1 MKKLLTIALAAAL
14 ATSALA
20 MSASAADTTTYKTT
34 DKITVEYTDVE
45 KGWIAIYAGATPFDE
60 YGSGSESGES
70 RQYAYVEGS
79 GKVEF
84 NVPSAE
90 NAVVSGQDTGD
101 ATKVYYNEPDTPKA
115 LTEGDYH
122 IVLFKGTGY
131 DVVKQMGV
139 FKVSDAA
146 TEPNPD
152 DSKPEDPPKTGDA
165 RCGRLCG
172 GCGRPGGH
180 GPVRHQ
186 EEACQVNKKLKSSG
200 SHWLPLLCCKRPLS
214 RGGGFE
220 KL

>member
-1 MKKLLTIALAAAL
+1 M
-14 ATSALA
+14 
-20 MSASAADTTTYKTT
+20 
-34 DKITVEYTDVE
+34 
-45 KGWIAIYAGATPFDE
+45 AGATPFDE

-152 DSKPEDPPKTGDA
+152 VQAGKILPRRATPVWPPLRWLWSPWRARSCSSPGRSLPSK
-165 RCGRLCG
+165 
-172 GCGRPGGH
+172 
-180 GPVRHQ
+180 
-186 EEACQVNKKLKSSG
+186 
-200 SHWLPLLCCKRPLS
+200 
-214 RGGGFE
+214 
-220 KL
+220 

>member
-84 NVPSAE
+84 M
-90 NAVVSGQDTGD
+90 
-101 ATKVYYNEPDTPKA
+101 
-115 LTEGDYH
+115 
-122 IVLFKGTGY
+122 F
-131 DVVKQMGV
+131 
-139 FKVSDAA
+139 
-146 TEPNPD
+146 
-152 DSKPEDPPKTGDA
+152 PPPRTRWCPA
-165 RCGRLCG
+165 RIRVTLRRCTTMSPIR
-172 GCGRPGGH
+172 R
-180 GPVRHQ
+180 R
-186 EEACQVNKKLKSSG
+186 
-200 SHWLPLLCCKRPLS
+200 R
-214 RGGGFE
+214 
-220 KL
+220 

>member
-79 GKVEF
+79 GTVEI

-165 RCGRLCG
+165 GVAASAVAVVALAGAVLFVTR
-172 GCGRPGGH
+172 
-180 GPVRHQ
+180 
-186 EEACQVNKKLKSSG
+186 KKLAK
-200 SHWLPLLCCKRPLS
+200 
-214 RGGGFE
+214 
-220 KL
+220 